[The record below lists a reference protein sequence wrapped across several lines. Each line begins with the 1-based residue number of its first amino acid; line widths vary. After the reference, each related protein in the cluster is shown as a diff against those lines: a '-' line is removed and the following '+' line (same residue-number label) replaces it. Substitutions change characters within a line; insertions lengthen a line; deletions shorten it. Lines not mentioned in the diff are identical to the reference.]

1 MTYLIVMLSFVIPMF
16 LFYFIFGKTLG
27 RSLYFSYLIY
37 ANFAY
42 NMLHFSG
49 ISLTFIGLDLMMIL
63 ILIDSYVFE
72 NTLLRKV
79 FVTDEELEGEEDE
92 NNE

>member
-1 MTYLIVMLSFVIPMF
+1 
-16 LFYFIFGKTLG
+16 
-27 RSLYFSYLIY
+27 
-37 ANFAY
+37 
-42 NMLHFSG
+42 MLHFSG

-79 FVTDEELEGEEDE
+79 FVTDEELEGEGEEDE
-92 NNE
+92 DNE